1 MTDLRTAAQAVI
13 DTWDEYGVT
22 ACIVHIEALRQALA
36 DTPSVDA
43 LLADCRAEIERLS
56 KPYVP
61 MTDDEITEATQ
72 VMKHDL
78 LHEPT
83 LYCWRQVE
91 KAVIK
96 RAGLDVAK

>member
-1 MTDLRTAAQAVI
+1 MNNDLLKRI
-13 DTWDEYGVT
+13 DEELQWLPYGSSKW
-22 ACIVHIEALRQALA
+22 Q
-36 DTPSVDA
+36 
-43 LLADCRAEIERLS
+43 LLNDCRAEIERPS

-91 KAVIK
+91 AAVIK
-96 RAGLDVAK
+96 RLGLEIKHD